1 MSACRSCGAPIFF
14 AKTTSGGTMPL
25 DAAPELRVVLDTSA
39 GDDQPTAR
47 VVRTYTSHFATC
59 SDAARCR
66 RPKEPKPKG

>member
-14 AKTTSGGTMPL
+14 AKTTTGGTMPL
-25 DAAPELRVVLDTSA
+25 DEQPENRVVLDASA
-39 GDDQPTAR
+39 GEPPVAR

-59 SDAARCR
+59 PDAARFR